1 MDAGERANL
10 TVQSLS
16 DVGRRRLANEDAY
29 HNDDRLGLY
38 VVCDGIG
45 GQPSGEAAS
54 QTVAHA
60 LPHVFRRWLR
70 EAGHVDDATVCK
82 ALALALV
89 EISAGMHQVSRN
101 IGALKGMGATAVGV
115 LIDRG
120 RGFVFHAGDS
130 RLYRLRGGEMS
141 LLTRDHVRNYR
152 KLNVAAARSASGDTS
167 GEELAQRR
175 LLHQFLGMS
184 QPLTPDVQAL
194 HPEAGDRYLLCSDG
208 VCDPVGDDLIA
219 GLLRGRADAA
229 EAVKELI
236 DAANEGGGPDNITA
250 TVLDYLGSS
259 GGGSIAPPEPAAPPV
274 KGVAVT
280 IDHALRHLEEDLQWL
295 LEGSREVASSSLMG
309 ASAKVKRRLGAE
321 AYHQFL
327 KLHPATNPSHVYH
340 QACTLPEGKWRQT
353 YQHHL
358 DAMAEPLRD
367 LDGCRLSPVLSP
379 RETAGIFRSLWADWR
394 DVERRYFAITQRAAM
409 GTGEKSLDTL
419 IDHMLK
425 SVRTLRGLLR
435 FYPKF
440 LRPASPPK
448 QGRGRGP
455 GEAQRPGGRGTSRAA
470 VA

>member
-1 MDAGERANL
+1 MEAGERAQL

-54 QTVAHA
+54 QTVARA

-82 ALALALV
+82 AMALALV
-89 EISAGMHQVSRN
+89 EISAGMYQVSRN
-101 IGALKGMGATAVGV
+101 IGALKGMGATTVGV
-115 LIDRG
+115 LVDRG

-130 RLYRLRGGEMS
+130 RLYRLRGREMT

-152 KLNVAAARSASGDTS
+152 RLNAAAPRATGGEAS

-175 LLHQFLGMS
+175 LLHQFLGMG
-184 QPLTPDVQAL
+184 QPLTPEVRLL
-194 HPEAGDRYLLCSDG
+194 HPEPGDRYLLCSDG
-208 VCDPVGDDLIA
+208 LCDPVADKAIA
-219 GLLRGRADAA
+219 ELLRTRPAA
-229 EAVKELI
+229 AATVKALI

-250 TVLDYLGSS
+250 TVLDYLGPT
-259 GGGSIAPPEPAAPPV
+259 GGEPIAPPEPASRPV

-295 LEGSREVASSSLMG
+295 LEGSREVASSSLTS

-327 KLHPATNPSHVYH
+327 KLHPSTNPSHVFH
-340 QACTLPEGKWRQT
+340 QACTRPDGRWRQT

-367 LDGCRLSPVLSP
+367 LEGCRLSPVLAP
-379 RETAGIFRSLWADWR
+379 RETAEIFRSLWADWR
-394 DVERRYFAITQRAAM
+394 DVERRYVAITQRAAM
-409 GTGEKSLDTL
+409 GQSEKSLDTL
-419 IDHMLK
+419 IEHMLK

-440 LRPASPPK
+440 LRPASPSR
-448 QGRGRGP
+448 QGKDINKTK
-455 GEAQRPGGRGTSRAA
+455 RPGGRGTIRAA